1 MIYSHILWD
10 FNGTI
15 LNDVETGIRSVNT
28 LLARRKLK
36 TLDTIEEYREY
47 FTFPII
53 NYYRKLG
60 FDFDAE
66 SFDDIAIE
74 WVAEYLDNE
83 KYAFI
88 NSGIT
93 DVLKRIEIPQIIL
106 SASEKGMLIKQL
118 TDLGIIDYFD
128 EILGLDN
135 LKAGSKIDI
144 AKEWIS
150 RVKPTAAVL
159 IGDTVHDYETA
170 TAIGIDCILVTG
182 GHQNKGTLLKCSVP
196 VLDDIRDVFKFF

>member
-1 MIYSHILWD
+1 MLYSHILWD

-15 LNDVETGIRSVNT
+15 LNDVETGIRSVNA

-36 TLDTIEEYREY
+36 TLDTLEEYRDY

-53 NYYRKLG
+53 NYYRTLG
-60 FDFDAE
+60 FDFESE

-74 WVAEYLDNE
+74 WVTEYLNNE

-88 NSGIT
+88 NSGIV
-93 DVLKRIEIPQIIL
+93 DVLKRIQIPQIIL
-106 SASEKGMLIKQL
+106 SASEINMLTKQL
-118 TDLGIIDYFD
+118 TDRGIIGYFD

-135 LKAGSKIDI
+135 LKASSKIDI

-150 RVKPTAAVL
+150 RVKPASAVL

-170 TAIGIDCILVTG
+170 SAVGIDCILITG
-182 GHQNKGTLLKCSVP
+182 GHQNKGTLLRCGVP
-196 VLDDIRDVFKFF
+196 VLDDIGEIFKFF